1 MKCCVRHSHSSYLV
15 DTGEVAGEVARKQL
29 GLLVRGI
36 VGVDEGR
43 GGRRLVVVLV
53 VVLLGLAVVVGQDG
67 VGGILTA
74 GGDVVAAEDPEEYD
88 RK

>member
-53 VVLLGLAVVVGQDG
+53 VVLLGLALLVSQYG
-67 VGGILTA
+67 VGRVLTA
-74 GGDVVAAEDPEEYD
+74 GGNVVAADDPE
-88 RK
+88 R